1 MPSRAT
7 FTDSPDTY
15 QATLRSLF
23 AGDPQDTETHLAKIF
38 SPSFKFEASRE
49 KYDFAGFV
57 AHMRRLREMK
67 LTVDLTTVQFLR
79 DGNQLAERHVS
90 KTTLQDGT
98 EMRAET
104 FMFAEIAEDGRI
116 NWIKEAVQSRDQQAL
131 E

>member
-1 MPSRAT
+1 MTRAT
-7 FTDSPDTY
+7 FADSAETY

-23 AGDPQDTETHLAKIF
+23 SGKPEETEADLAKIF
-38 SPSFKFEASRE
+38 TPSFQFDAGDER
-49 KYDFAGFV
+49 YDFDGFV

-67 LTVDLTTVQFLR
+67 LVVDLTTVQFLR

-98 EMRAET
+98 GLPAHT

-116 NWIKEAVQSRDQQAL
+116 EWIKEVVVNSKD
-131 E
+131 

>member
-1 MPSRAT
+1 MPPRAT
-7 FTDSPDTY
+7 FADNPETY

-23 AGDPQDTETHLAKIF
+23 AGNPQDTEAHLSKIF
-38 SPSFKFEASRE
+38 SPSFNFEAGPE

-67 LTVDLTTVQFLR
+67 LVVDLTTVQFLR

-104 FMFAEIAEDGRI
+104 YMFAELAEDGRI
-116 NWIKEAVQSRDQQAL
+116 NWIKEIVQSKDQPGSK
-131 E
+131 